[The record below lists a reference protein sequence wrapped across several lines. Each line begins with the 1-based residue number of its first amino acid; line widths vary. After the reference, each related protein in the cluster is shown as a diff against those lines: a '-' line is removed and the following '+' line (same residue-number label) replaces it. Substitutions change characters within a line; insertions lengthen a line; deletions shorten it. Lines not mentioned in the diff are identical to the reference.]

1 MRKSTNNNK
10 EKGENEEYFD
20 LKKEMG
26 LNIKNKKKKN
36 NLSVNIYEKGN
47 SKQKNRVKISAEKNY
62 NEQYNSN
69 SFERILNTQKN
80 KAMQDIKSKSKSKS
94 KSKNR
99 GKNTSFRFKTKYERE
114 KELEAG
120 ALIYLKNDYKIKKKN
135 MMNENNSVINVKSNR
150 NKNNINIKKRISY
163 DLFIVISK

>member
-1 MRKSTNNNK
+1 
-10 EKGENEEYFD
+10 
-20 LKKEMG
+20 MG

-80 KAMQDIKSKSKSKS
+80 KTMQDIKSKSKS

-120 ALIYLKNDYKIKKKN
+120 ALIYLKNDY
-135 MMNENNSVINVKSNR
+135 
-150 NKNNINIKKRISY
+150 
-163 DLFIVISK
+163 DLMYLFQKFL

>member
-1 MRKSTNNNK
+1 
-10 EKGENEEYFD
+10 
-20 LKKEMG
+20 MG

-80 KAMQDIKSKSKSKS
+80 KTMQDIKSKSKS

-120 ALIYLKNDYKIKKKN
+120 ALIYLKKFWNNMPKKASEK
-135 MMNENNSVINVKSNR
+135 EN
-150 NKNNINIKKRISY
+150 Y
-163 DLFIVISK
+163 

>member
-47 SKQKNRVKISAEKNY
+47 SKQKNRIKISAEKNY

-80 KAMQDIKSKSKSKS
+80 KQCKILKAKVKVRVKVKIEVKIPLLDLKLNM
-94 KSKNR
+94 
-99 GKNTSFRFKTKYERE
+99 
-114 KELEAG
+114 KE
-120 ALIYLKNDYKIKKKN
+120 KKN
-135 MMNENNSVINVKSNR
+135 
-150 NKNNINIKKRISY
+150 
-163 DLFIVISK
+163 